1 MLGDLQELLR
11 PCFREKFRECC
22 CQLTSRGYLWP
33 CAIAFLKVMLSKVI
47 ERHLGS
53 PVLHS
58 ASGLPTVTKS
68 HDALT
73 SGPPAHRFAPLPAG
87 VTGITAQLVQSL
99 GTLLERSHYSHAW
112 RASAMGCASPGLSK
126 LTCPVLLTLPCLG
139 HLTPRISDCFT
150 SSLLRPSNAILLLY
164 FHTGSPS
171 TVDLK
176 FKLLYNTRVSSQF
189 TLSTI
194 F

>member
-99 GTLLERSHYSHAW
+99 GTLLERSHYS
-112 RASAMGCASPGLSK
+112 CLESK
-126 LTCPVLLTLPCLG
+126 CFRLFFLGALGTDLPCSNVILYWPDNSS
-139 HLTPRISDCFT
+139 HLRI
-150 SSLLRPSNAILLLY
+150 
-164 FHTGSPS
+164 FHFISA
-171 TVDLK
+171 
-176 FKLLYNTRVSSQF
+176 
-189 TLSTI
+189 
-194 F
+194 